1 MPFQWKVLFV
11 SIATSIGENKRMYPN
26 LVLTQIQATQHELNM
41 KEQSITA
48 SIFDLEGVVSSM
60 PSNHHLEWPHE
71 MQFIMLMLSFV
82 QICLPLW
89 LQESPPTMMV
99 ILSSILHLE
108 IKHVGCKHHVST
120 SLYKQKYSEKQDGT
134 GRVWSWCLQLSLS
147 STTVFARWW
156 RIKTSNNKETVYQLT
171 KWLAQK
177 WAVAPLTPF
186 LTSIC
191 LSYQIFMH
199 INQDQENQTMPFWS
213 LCCFLQSAQFQD
225 NLPFTLE
232 D

>member
-1 MPFQWKVLFV
+1 MSSTW
-11 SIATSIGENKRMYPN
+11 A
-26 LVLTQIQATQHELNM
+26 QHERTTYHCFNL
-41 KEQSITA
+41 
-48 SIFDLEGVVSSM
+48 DLEGVSSI

-108 IKHVGCKHHVST
+108 IKHVGCTHHVST
-120 SLYKQKYSEKQDGT
+120 SLYKQKYSEKQDAT

-147 STTVFARWW
+147 SNTVFARWW
-156 RIKTSNNKETVYQLT
+156 RIKSTSNNKETVYQLT

-177 WAVAPLTPF
+177 WSVAPLTPF

-191 LSYQIFMH
+191 LFYQIFMH